1 MLNTNKMPL
10 VAYFFLFTYIS
21 LFFFLT
27 VFCQLLF
34 AVASS
39 SYLGMVYVL
48 ASFERARL
56 YVARAQSNE
65 NAHAIQTLKK
75 MNSYLLSFSR
85 AQKNKKVRSQNDA
98 YAIQQQP
105 SVYTVNARRSS
116 PMKPK
121 RERNTLRYYYCSFK
135 VRIILYAFAGCCCVL
150 FFFSCT
156 LYIFYFINYASSYN
170 YR

>member
-1 MLNTNKMPL
+1 MPL

-56 YVARAQSNE
+56 YVARTQSNE

-75 MNSYLLSFSR
+75 NEFLL
-85 AQKNKKVRSQNDA
+85 
-98 YAIQQQP
+98 
-105 SVYTVNARRSS
+105 
-116 PMKPK
+116 
-121 RERNTLRYYYCSFK
+121 TLF
-135 VRIILYAFAGCCCVL
+135 L
-150 FFFSCT
+150 
-156 LYIFYFINYASSYN
+156 
-170 YR
+170 